1 MELLQLRY
9 FLEVARTQHITR
21 SAERLHIAQPSL
33 SQSIKRLEAEL
44 GVPLFSTRGR
54 NIVLTEYGKFLKEKL
69 EPLMQRLDAL
79 PEQLQAM
86 ADPEQTTICLHVTAA
101 SLIVTE
107 AIIEYRRM
115 HEKVNFRFLLGD
127 EAHMYDVS
135 IEAEHGLRPQ
145 AMSQENSFTCNE
157 RIFLAVP
164 DVDRFRRLTHV
175 RLEDFRDASFISLN
189 SGHPFWQICDRFCA
203 EAGFAPRI
211 AFESDSPDTVRN
223 MIAARMGVGF
233 WPAFSWG
240 KLQPGRA
247 RMLEIIEPQCRR
259 SIVIRLQRN
268 RMDSRVV
275 EDFFSFLGDFF
286 MARMS
291 EAYGVL

>member
-44 GVPLFSTRGR
+44 GVPLFATRGR
-54 NIVLTEYGKFLKEKL
+54 NIVLTEYGRFLQAKL

-79 PEQLQAM
+79 PGQLQAM

-127 EAHMYDVS
+127 
-135 IEAEHGLRPQ
+135 
-145 AMSQENSFTCNE
+145 
-157 RIFLAVP
+157 
-164 DVDRFRRLTHV
+164 
-175 RLEDFRDASFISLN
+175 
-189 SGHPFWQICDRFCA
+189 
-203 EAGFAPRI
+203 
-211 AFESDSPDTVRN
+211 
-223 MIAARMGVGF
+223 
-233 WPAFSWG
+233 
-240 KLQPGRA
+240 
-247 RMLEIIEPQCRR
+247 
-259 SIVIRLQRN
+259 
-268 RMDSRVV
+268 
-275 EDFFSFLGDFF
+275 
-286 MARMS
+286 
-291 EAYGVL
+291 